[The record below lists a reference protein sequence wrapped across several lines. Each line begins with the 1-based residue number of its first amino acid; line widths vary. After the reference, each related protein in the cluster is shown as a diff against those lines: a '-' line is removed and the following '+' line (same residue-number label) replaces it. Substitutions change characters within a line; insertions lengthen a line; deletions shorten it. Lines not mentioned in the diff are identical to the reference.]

1 MFKLRVV
8 GPRSRDAPY
17 NGSHMEYIGQRAGA
31 ERNAGM
37 NHGLFGEVNGQKCE
51 KTESIKDMSA
61 YANRM
66 TKSGAI
72 MYKAIISLT
81 EADGIRL
88 GYDKSQKWRE
98 LIQAKIPDIC
108 RKIGLSP
115 SALEYAAA
123 VHLEQ
128 NHPHCH
134 ILFWD
139 KEQKVKKQPYVH
151 WKIAND
157 IRIDLTK
164 YVFADEMDVIKTA
177 KNMARNAT
185 YKELSDFFTDFID
198 NFANMTAKEYGEA
211 VERLKLN
218 EDFSHGK
225 LIYNRFK
232 AADMREIAQD
242 FLKLRNNIPR
252 DGRLDFKFMLPK
264 TKSEIIDF
272 IKMILSK
279 NEDCRREYTNYANA
293 AEELS
298 EFYSDKPERH
308 AEARKN
314 AEDDMMKRL
323 GNVVLKAVKNFNK
336 LEQEKDYQHKQD
348 IYKRQTAENLITEI
362 FSVLSRVCQTEDNKL
377 SYASHI
383 SELSKQAKK
392 ERAIMYENTSG
403 YDWES

>member
-1 MFKLRVV
+1 M
-8 GPRSRDAPY
+8 
-17 NGSHMEYIGQRAGA
+17 
-31 ERNAGM
+31 
-37 NHGLFGEVNGQKCE
+37 
-51 KTESIKDMSA
+51 
-61 YANRM
+61 
-66 TKSGAI
+66 
-72 MYKAIISLT
+72 
-81 EADGIRL
+81 
-88 GYDKSQKWRE
+88 
-98 LIQAKIPDIC
+98 PDIC

-134 ILFWD
+134 ILFWE
-139 KEQKVKKQPYVH
+139 KAQKVKKQPYVR

-164 YVFADEMDVIKTA
+164 HVFAEEMDVIKTA
-177 KNMARNAT
+177 KNMARSSA
-185 YKELSDFFTDFID
+185 YKELGDFFTDFID
-198 NFANMTAKEYGEA
+198 GFANMTVKEYDEA
-211 VERLKLN
+211 VERLKSN

-232 AADMREIAQD
+232 AADMREIAWD
-242 FLKLRNNIPR
+242 FMKLRTNIPR
-252 DGRLDFKFMLPK
+252 DGRLDFKFMPPE

-279 NEDCRREYTNYANA
+279 NGDCRREFTNYANA

-314 AEDDMMKRL
+314 AEDDIIKRM
-323 GNVVLKAVKNFNK
+323 GNVVLKTVKSFNQ
-336 LEQEKDYQHKQD
+336 LEREKDYQHKQD
-348 IYKRQTAENLITEI
+348 IYKRQAAENLITEI
-362 FSVLSRVCQTEDNKL
+362 FGVLSRACEAEENRT
-377 SYASHI
+377 SYAAHI

-403 YDWES
+403 YDWEI